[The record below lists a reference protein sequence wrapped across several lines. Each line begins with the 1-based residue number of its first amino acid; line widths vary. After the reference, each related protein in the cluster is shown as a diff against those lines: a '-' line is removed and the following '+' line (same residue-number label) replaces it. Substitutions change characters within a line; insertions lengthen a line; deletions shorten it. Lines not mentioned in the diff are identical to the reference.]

1 MYGEISRILETT
13 EEISKTII
21 AKNTSGIDENA
32 QWPEE
37 GIRAL
42 LDAGLGGLTVPIV
55 CGGLGHGTET
65 LAKVC
70 EIIGQYCTST
80 AICYG
85 MHCVGSA
92 VIASKVTEFQQEKY
106 LTPICEGRHI
116 TSLSLSEFGSGSHFY
131 LPQTKMINS
140 HDGNYIIVGEK
151 SFATNGGKADSY
163 VVSAVTENVR
173 HSPGK
178 FNCIIIPRDSEGLE
192 WGPEWAGLGLRGNSS
207 RNLSLN
213 HVHVSEKQILGNLG
227 DQIWYIFNV
236 ITPYFLT
243 AIAGAYLGLTRA
255 AIEEVRIHIM
265 QRKFTFN
272 GKTIASSSVIQH
284 QIGTLWAKYARSR
297 ALLYYATQCHD
308 NGLENSQLDMFSAKA
323 EIAET
328 VITLVNDAMTLCGG
342 SAYRDDSNLNRMLRD
357 ARGAHIMSPT
367 TDMLRVWTGRTV
379 LEQPLLMDT

>member
-1 MYGEISRILETT
+1 MYSEISKILETAQ
-13 EEISKTII
+13 EISKTII
-21 AKNTSGIDENA
+21 AKNTADTDKYA

-37 GIRAL
+37 GMRAL
-42 LDAGLGGLTVPIV
+42 LDAGLGGLTVPIE

-80 AICYG
+80 SICFG

-92 VIASKVTEFQQEKY
+92 VIASKVTEFQQDQY

-116 TSLSLSEFGSGSHFY
+116 TSLSLSELGSGSHFY
-131 LPQTKMINS
+131 LPQTKMINA
-140 HDGNYIIVGEK
+140 HDGSYMIEGEK

-163 VVSAVTENVR
+163 VVSAVTENA
-173 HSPGK
+173 SQDTGK
-178 FNCIIIPRDSEGLE
+178 FNCIIIPGNSDGLV
-192 WGPEWAGLGLRGNSS
+192 WGPEWQGLGLRGNSS

-213 HVHVSEKQILGNLG
+213 QVRVSENQILGNLG

-255 AIEEVRIHIM
+255 ALDEVKTHIT
-265 QRKFTFN
+265 QRKYSFN
-272 GKTIASSSVIQH
+272 GKSIASSPVIQH
-284 QIGTLWAKYARSR
+284 QVGTLWAKYARSR
-297 ALLYYATQCHD
+297 ALLYWATQCHD
-308 NGLENSQLDMFSAKA
+308 NGLENSQLDLFSAKA

-328 VITLVNDAMTLCGG
+328 VIDIVNDAMTLCGG
-342 SAYRDDSNLNRMLRD
+342 NAYRDDSNLNRMLRD

-367 TDMLRVWTGRTV
+367 TDMLRVWTGRSI
-379 LEQPLLMDT
+379 LEQPLLTDT